1 MPRFA
6 ANLAYLFT
14 ERGMIERFAAAA
26 AAGFAAVELQ
36 LPYDHAPSAVKA
48 ELDRHG
54 LTVLGIN
61 TGPGQLAGGEFGVGA
76 IPGREQEFAKLF
88 AQSLDYVTAIGGCQI
103 HCLAGKVP
111 PEHRPAAERTPV
123 AAAGMLEPEWTRLCD
138 GDAGLAELFA
148 EEAEREQFIADAH
161 AALAGYF
168 RLEDPRRLEP
178 AEREWY
184 VEAELPSGLRLR
196 GYVDR
201 LDVSPAGDIRV
212 VDYKTGKVPL
222 EAYEASAL
230 EGDPGL
236 ARMIESHAPLGRIAL
251 AIDRRATDRDGDGAS
266 PYFGGGDCDDRT
278 STGSRL
284 R

>member
-88 AQSLDYVTAIGGCQI
+88 AQSLYYVTAIGGRTAR
-103 HCLAGKVP
+103 LLRDEGAL
-111 PEHRPAAERTPV
+111 HRMRSI
-123 AAAGMLEPEWTRLCD
+123 GS
-138 GDAGLAELFA
+138 
-148 EEAEREQFIADAH
+148 FI
-161 AALAGYF
+161 
-168 RLEDPRRLEP
+168 R
-178 AEREWY
+178 
-184 VEAELPSGLRLR
+184 PSR
-196 GYVDR
+196 
-201 LDVSPAGDIRV
+201 
-212 VDYKTGKVPL
+212 
-222 EAYEASAL
+222 
-230 EGDPGL
+230 
-236 ARMIESHAPLGRIAL
+236 
-251 AIDRRATDRDGDGAS
+251 
-266 PYFGGGDCDDRT
+266 
-278 STGSRL
+278 
-284 R
+284 